1 MVTKRRRRAK
11 NQGLSPPVLLDAV
24 HFDSTRSWAERLS
37 ALAQSEVYRGT
48 FKAANLK
55 IVPQILAADQPGLRA
70 VINIG
75 AQSLC
80 AFLSDT
86 HYRNAYERPR
96 ALGPESAEARPSER
110 RVAVDRLLF
119 GDDGNAY
126 YYAAVSLGGVGCRF
140 YGEFC
145 LVLRPSLTRNAG
157 VFDRN
162 SYDLT
167 VPPLDAAGP
176 RESLVRALRGNWT
189 ADVISMLTVKV
200 APELPSGNRL
210 TTPGQISDLVLRD
223 EDFAE
228 VHVKEKITKDSIEE
242 VRKSPEES
250 SVALE
255 LLEEYRSGEIPES
268 AELVWAYNR
277 NRAEEMLRELG
288 IPTRSVAIN
297 GRGFRW
303 R

>member
-1 MVTKRRRRAK
+1 MGTTRRDAAGNPGRLPA
-11 NQGLSPPVLLDAV
+11 LLDSV
-24 HFDSTRSWAERLS
+24 HFDSTRSWTERLS
-37 ALAQSEVYRGT
+37 TLAESDAFEDA
-48 FKAANLK
+48 FKAANLQ
-55 IVPQILAADQPGLRA
+55 IVPRVLAADQPGLRA

-75 AQSLC
+75 ARSLC
-80 AFLSDT
+80 SFLADT
-86 HYRNAYERPR
+86 HYRNAYER
-96 ALGPESAEARPSER
+96 SAVVGVEHTARPSER
-110 RVAVDRLLF
+110 RVAVDQLLF
-119 GDDGNAY
+119 GDDGREY

-145 LVLRPSLTRNAG
+145 LVLRQSETRNAG

-167 VPPLDAAGP
+167 VPPLDAAEA
-176 RESLVRALRGNWT
+176 REELVRALRGTWT
-189 ADVISMLTVKV
+189 EDVIAMLTVKV

-210 TTPGQISDLVLRD
+210 TTPGQLSDLVLRD

-228 VHVKEKITKDSIEE
+228 VHLRQKITRDSIEE

-255 LLEEYRSGEIPES
+255 LLEQYRAGDIPTP
-268 AELVWAYNR
+268 AELVWASNR
-277 NRAEEMLRELG
+277 HRAEEMLRDLD
-288 IPTRSVAIN
+288 IPTRSVATN